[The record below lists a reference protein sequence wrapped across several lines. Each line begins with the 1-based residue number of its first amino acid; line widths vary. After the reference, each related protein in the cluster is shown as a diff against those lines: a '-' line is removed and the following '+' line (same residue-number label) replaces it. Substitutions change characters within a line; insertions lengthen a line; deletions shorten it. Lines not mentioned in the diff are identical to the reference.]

1 MWLTAAL
8 ETFLLVSMSVA
19 IATVVGTLTAITAW
33 ASNLRWASYIPLLLL
48 AVPPWLFSI
57 QMGEVFG
64 HINPW
69 IGASISLGLC
79 SAAYVHSMVSAS
91 LMNKSY
97 GLLEAAKVLHGNSV
111 KAYWVAVSPSLR
123 TGIVP
128 GAAFV
133 AAEALTD
140 YGVSNYYGINTLMLT
155 TFNVWSSTWDFMELI
170 PGLIMMAFFGVTLS
184 GLTQGDTRT
193 EASQSTN
200 HNLLIG
206 LASIAPTLAVVGFSV
221 ILSLSWVIYYP
232 QDIEHFVS
240 DLSDSTQL
248 VVLVSVAIAMVM
260 SLYILGARLILEKLG
275 ILMYMIPGVVV
286 GALVLFALGG
296 IFPLL
301 IILVVALT
309 LRHFGLVVHAA
320 ASSLDGN
327 AELFEAA
334 DVYLS
339 GFSARMYKAAYAMPA
354 IIMGYWLVVL
364 DVLREVPVSMLLQ
377 PTDFS
382 TIAMRMN
389 YTDSLEGVTG
399 LGLHSLTLLAFG
411 LVSCVFLIGASN
423 DSN

>member
-1 MWLTAAL
+1 
-8 ETFLLVSMSVA
+8 
-19 IATVVGTLTAITAW
+19 
-33 ASNLRWASYIPLLLL
+33 
-48 AVPPWLFSI
+48 
-57 QMGEVFG
+57 
-64 HINPW
+64 
-69 IGASISLGLC
+69 
-79 SAAYVHSMVSAS
+79 
-91 LMNKSY
+91 
-97 GLLEAAKVLHGNSV
+97 
-111 KAYWVAVSPSLR
+111 
-123 TGIVP
+123 
-128 GAAFV
+128 
-133 AAEALTD
+133 
-140 YGVSNYYGINTLMLT
+140 
-155 TFNVWSSTWDFMELI
+155 
-170 PGLIMMAFFGVTLS
+170 
-184 GLTQGDTRT
+184 
-193 EASQSTN
+193 
-200 HNLLIG
+200 
-206 LASIAPTLAVVGFSV
+206 
-221 ILSLSWVIYYP
+221 
-232 QDIEHFVS
+232 
-240 DLSDSTQL
+240 
-248 VVLVSVAIAMVM
+248 
-260 SLYILGARLILEKLG
+260 LYILGARLILEKLG